1 MRTVLFLSI
10 LAGSF
15 LAQGNDSFEIRKYSA
30 TLIDSISKIDYTN
43 AKDAADRIAAG
54 NSVFAVQ
61 LLFEAVR
68 HSEGMIKML
77 RAAQNGYNA
86 EIQKYQNWRIK
97 KTPQGDIVDPADTET
112 YMKWREAMNK
122 SQENETKIVNSTKIE
137 DAVIEAIAKCREE
150 KAVAAVIQRLNGGA
164 AEIRSAA
171 ARALGI
177 NGSEAAV
184 DALWAACDKEKDS
197 TVLIA
202 IIEGLIK
209 AGTKGPDYDRRMS
222 VHLKSDMHPVRDAAV
237 RWFHQNCSLEGVG
250 YLVDALEKAQG
261 KFKYDLLAAIRK
273 TTGINKGDDYS
284 AWKGWWEANKDEFTK
299 GTYKP
304 KSGELEGQ
312 EGGTGAF
319 FGIPIK
325 SRNVIFILD
334 RSGSMIAPVK
344 VPNLVETGGNSAP
357 GNLKLP
363 EKPRRIDLARYELK
377 KALYKMEEGTRFNIF
392 FYNHGFVEWGG
403 GMKKL
408 DKSTRAAA
416 ASFIDSVE
424 PEGQTNPYDPLEKA
438 FTYAAD
444 LNEKI
449 KKDGVDTIFLLTDGL
464 PNAGQISEPAKI
476 VEKIKI
482 MNRTRKV
489 KINCI
494 LVMDSDDGEYSEGAA
509 FMKSLAEATGG
520 EFVDVCK

>member
-1 MRTVLFLSI
+1 MRVVSLLLVLV
-10 LAGSF
+10 GSG
-15 LAQGNDSFEIRKYSA
+15 LAQGNDGDVKKYSA
-30 TLIDSISKIDYTN
+30 TLIDAINKIDYTN
-43 AKDAADRIAAG
+43 AKDAAEKIGAA

-61 LLFEAVR
+61 SLFEAVQQ
-68 HSEGMIKML
+68 SEGMIKSL

-86 EIQKYQNWRIK
+86 EIQRHQTWRIK
-97 KTPQGDIVDPADTET
+97 KTPQGDFVDPADTET
-112 YMKWREAMNK
+112 YMKWREAMTK
-122 SQENETKIVNSTKIE
+122 SQENETKIVNSSSIE
-137 DAVIEAIAKCREE
+137 DAIINAIGKCRDE
-150 KAVAAVIQRLNGGA
+150 KAAGAAIQRLNGGT
-164 AEIRSAA
+164 AELRAAA
-171 ARALGI
+171 ARAAGI
-177 NGSEAAV
+177 NGSGAAV
-184 DALWAACDKEKDS
+184 DALWAACDKEKEAN
-197 TVLIA
+197 VLIV

-209 AGTKGPDYDRRMS
+209 GGTKGPDYDKRMS

-237 RWFHQNCSLEGVG
+237 RWFNQNCSLEGVG
-250 YLVDALEKAQG
+250 YLVEALEKAQG

-304 KSGELEGQ
+304 KGGELEGQ

-325 SRNVIFILD
+325 SKNVIFILD
-334 RSGSMIAPVK
+334 RSGSMVAPVK
-344 VPNLVETGGNSAP
+344 VPKIVDTGGNSAP

-363 EKPRRIDLARYELK
+363 DKPRRVDLARYELK
-377 KALYKMEEGTRFNIF
+377 KALYKMEEGTKFNIL
-392 FYNHGFVEWGG
+392 FYNHGFVEWAG

-408 DKSTRAAA
+408 DKGTRASA
-416 ASFIDSVE
+416 ASFIDSVD

-444 LNEKI
+444 LNERV
-449 KKDGVDTIFLLTDGL
+449 KKEGVDTIFLLTDGL

-476 VEKIKI
+476 IDKIKI

-489 KINCI
+489 TINCI
-494 LVMDSDDGEYSEGAA
+494 LVMDSGDGEYSEGAA
-509 FMKSLAEATGG
+509 FMKGLAEATGG